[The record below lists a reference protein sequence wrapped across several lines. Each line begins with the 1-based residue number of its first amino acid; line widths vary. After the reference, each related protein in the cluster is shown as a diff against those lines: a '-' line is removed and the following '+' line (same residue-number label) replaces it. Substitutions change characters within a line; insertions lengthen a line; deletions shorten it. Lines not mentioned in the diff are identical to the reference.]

1 MIITVG
7 TGVNHKDLNQEQ
19 SDHSAQAA
27 GPSIMGC
34 HTGGCGS
41 EEKQVMPSPGPHQQI
56 PTETAQ
62 KLCDFQSAVTL
73 KPSGQGANPVF
84 LSPSMDSIFLK
95 ANLFHEVLR

>member
-7 TGVNHKDLNQEQ
+7 TGVNHKDLKRVQ

-27 GPSIMGC
+27 GPSTMGC

-41 EEKQVMPSPGPHQQI
+41 EKKQVMPSPGPHQQVT
-56 PTETAQ
+56 TEIAQ
-62 KLCDFQSAVTL
+62 KLCDFQSVVTL

-84 LSPSMDSIFLK
+84 LSPSVDSVILK

>member
-1 MIITVG
+1 MG
-7 TGVNHKDLNQEQ
+7 TGVNHKDLNWEQ

-27 GPSIMGC
+27 GPSTMGC

-56 PTETAQ
+56 TTETAQ

-84 LSPSMDSIFLK
+84 LSPSVDSVFPK
-95 ANLFHEVLR
+95 AKLFHEVLR